1 MKLDELKPAAKKVK
15 RNRVGRGMASGNG
28 KTSGRGHKGQKA
40 RSGGGEEEDSKV
52 VKHHY
57 IEDYQKED
65 SLIFMP
71 THIQK

>member
-15 RNRVGRGMASGNG
+15 RNRVGRGMASETE
-28 KTSGRGHKGQKA
+28 KLQEEVIKDKKQ
-40 RSGGGEEEDSKV
+40 EVVEELEEDSKV